1 MENKN
6 SDENSDPNIIKEDPD
21 LRTKKN
27 LFNAMIIKYR
37 EVILKFQKEE
47 NEIREIKETKII
59 RQAEIGVGG
68 DLTQEEKKQVIE
80 DPKMIQLIY
89 EARLKQKAPPQ
100 LINAVRDLEERHNDI
115 KKLEKSIIEL
125 SRMIDELNKLVKY
138 QGEMIDKIAENV
150 SKSKDIVLK
159 GERELNKGKKCMQ
172 CKKNI
177 KCTITIIGTVALLI
191 IILPIIIRFI

>member
-27 LFNAMIIKYR
+27 LFNAMIIKYK

-47 NEIREIKETKII
+47 NEIKEIKETKII

-80 DPKMIQLIY
+80 DPKMIQQIY

-150 SKSKDIVLK
+150 IKSKIVLK
-159 GERELNKGKKCMQ
+159 GEKELNKGKKCMQ

-177 KCTITIIGTVALLI
+177 KRTITIIGTVALLI

>member
-80 DPKMIQLIY
+80 DPKMIQQIY

-125 SRMIDELNKLVKY
+125 SKMIDELNKLVKY
-138 QGEMIDKIAENV
+138 QGEMIDKIAKNV
-150 SKSKDIVLK
+150 SESKDIVLK